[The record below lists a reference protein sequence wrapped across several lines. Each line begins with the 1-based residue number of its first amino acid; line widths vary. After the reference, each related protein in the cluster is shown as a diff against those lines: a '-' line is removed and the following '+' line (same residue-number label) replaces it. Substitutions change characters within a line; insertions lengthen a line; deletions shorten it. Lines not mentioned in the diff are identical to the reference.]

1 MNELAAGLTRF
12 VEVVSVRAKWR
23 QLRRTVSTM
32 EKGIGRA
39 FAVQGRLYR
48 QGTRVLEARRPE
60 TGEWGLREAWTVDD
74 WLTIFDRITSETRT
88 MFFEPI
94 QLGSQAA
101 ITMAAQTLI
110 AELAVDTSFL
120 LTNPRAVA
128 YLQQHG
134 YGLISQIDAVT
145 RGNIA
150 TIVNNGVAEGWSYDR
165 VAKEIS
171 SLYSEMAIG
180 KPQLHIDSRAHL
192 IAVTESGN
200 AYEAG
205 NSIVVAD
212 LQDAGLQME
221 KKWLTVGDDRVSD
234 GCQDNQGQGW
244 IPFAQSFQSG
254 HMQPLRFPGC
264 RCTTLYRRRPDDD

>member
-1 MNELAAGLTRF
+1 MNVTLLDLLHLLRQAA
-12 VEVVSVRAKWR
+12 
-23 QLRRTVSTM
+23 
-32 EKGIGRA
+32 
-39 FAVQGRLYR
+39 
-48 QGTRVLEARRPE
+48 RPE
-60 TGEWGLREAWTVDD
+60 DVFGEAPAMTL
-74 WLTIFDRITSETRT
+74 
-88 MFFEPI
+88 
-94 QLGSQAA
+94 
-101 ITMAAQTLI
+101 AAQTLI
-110 AELAVDTSFL
+110 AELAVETAFSL
-120 LTNPRAVA
+120 ANPRAVA

-165 VAKEIS
+165 IAQEIS
-171 SLYSEMAIG
+171 SLYSEMAVG

-205 NSIVVAD
+205 NSIVVTD
-212 LQDAGLQME
+212 LQDAGLQMQ
-221 KKWLTVGDDRVSD
+221 KKWLTVGDERVSD
-234 GCQDNQGQGW
+234 GCAENEAQGW